1 MKKLKN
7 NEQKK
12 EPTTYVEIFKEK
24 LRQEEEIKNNSKIL
38 NKNNNQNKNIINNKE
53 RIIPKEYK
61 EEEDIHINITNNNK
75 IKGKGINFDELNDWE
90 ININNNQNNKENKN
104 GLDVSDKN
112 ENNYEIQK
120 EEVLK
125 QKEDNYN
132 NIINKNLN
140 PIIENN

>member
-38 NKNNNQNKNIINNKE
+38 IKNNHQNKNIINNKE
-53 RIIPKEYK
+53 RLIPKEYK
-61 EEEDIHINITNNNK
+61 EEEDININITNNNK

-90 ININNNQNNKENKN
+90 ININNNQNNKENKKLN
-104 GLDVSDKN
+104 V
-112 ENNYEIQK
+112 
-120 EEVLK
+120 K
-125 QKEDNYN
+125 QFFPN
-132 NIINKNLN
+132 NIFKRRFLR
-140 PIIENN
+140 PSKLCNNSSKQR